1 MEIDWVSWIQ
11 LSAIWLPLDYH
22 FHSTCLS
29 LGDHLTIISSS
40 WRDSIDLMSST
51 PHPLDIHSTSTQ
63 HALNIQ
69 LKSTWHRSKVIQL
82 TRGCSGPVYWNKGVS
97 NSTRGC
103 SNIQVQNNPVLNF
116 VWLFFEFHWLPFEYH
131 FTTTWLPL
139 ECDLGWFTIGA
150 EPPEC
155 VGISWVRISLLPL
168 DFHLNTILLP
178 MDFHLKTTWLP
189 IDFHLT
195 TTWLPPNFHLNTT
208 WLPLDY
214 HLTVT

>member
-1 MEIDWVSWIQ
+1 MSFYHSYIILSSWSHSVV
-11 LSAIWLPLDYH
+11 LMLFYH
-22 FHSTCLS
+22 SN
-29 LGDHLTIISSS
+29 IISAS
-40 WRDSIDLMSST
+40 WSHSIVLMSFY
-51 PHPLDIHSTSTQ
+51 
-63 HALNIQ
+63 
-69 LKSTWHRSKVIQL
+69 RSEVIQL
-82 TRGCSGPVYWNKGVS
+82 TRGCSGTVYWNKGVS
-97 NSTRGC
+97 NSTRGF

-116 VWLFFEFHWLPFEYH
+116 FWLFFEFHWLPFEYH